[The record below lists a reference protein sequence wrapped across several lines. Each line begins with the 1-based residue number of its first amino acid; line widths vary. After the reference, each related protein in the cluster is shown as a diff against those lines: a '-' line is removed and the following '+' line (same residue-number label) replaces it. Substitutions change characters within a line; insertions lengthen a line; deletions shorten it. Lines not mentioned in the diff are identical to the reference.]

1 MGKFNIIIER
11 APLSLI
17 AIIGIL
23 QCFWPTKTGILSE
36 TFVIKAE
43 LGKNLRPALLII

>member
-11 APLSLI
+11 ALSLSLI

-23 QCFWPTKTGILSE
+23 QCFWPTKRGILSE

-43 LGKNLRPALLII
+43 LGKNLRPAF